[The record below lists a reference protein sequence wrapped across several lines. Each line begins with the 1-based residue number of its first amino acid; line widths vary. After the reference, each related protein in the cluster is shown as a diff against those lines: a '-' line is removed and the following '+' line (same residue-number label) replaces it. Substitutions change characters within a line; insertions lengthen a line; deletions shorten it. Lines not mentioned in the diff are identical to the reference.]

1 MRGGTHTFLPTKRV
15 HFGAGSLEKIQEEA
29 LAKDRAF
36 VVTGRTLYEKTDLI
50 RRVEEILGEK
60 HGGTFPGMGE
70 HTPGSSVEEA
80 ARRARGSDLLVSVGG
95 GSVVDGTKAVARELG
110 YPTHVAVPT
119 TLSGAE
125 WAHRVGVT
133 DEESGRKGGFADPK
147 TVPQVV
153 VLDPE
158 TTLFTPE
165 KLWLS
170 TGIRALDHAVEGLL
184 YGGEHPVTDVT
195 GAEGARRLLAYLP
208 RSREDPE
215 DVDARG
221 ELQLAAWLAYFGP
234 FNTPMGLSHALG
246 RRIGASYG
254 VPHGYTSCVTLA
266 PSLEVERDSVPEE
279 RWRRL
284 EEALG
289 GEPGRTN
296 RSPRARARAPWPAA
310 RCGRPGGGPEIHSQ
324 RLRRPRRG
332 RARHTQGSVLV
343 VSLAPLYSG
352 LGITRARSLPENRW
366 IRTSHLV
373 LVPRE

>member
-1 MRGGTHTFLPTKRV
+1 MRGGTHTFLPTERV
-15 HFGAGSLEKIQEEA
+15 HFGPGSLDKIEEEA
-29 LAKDRAF
+29 RAKDRAF
-36 VVTGRTLYEKTDLI
+36 VVTGRSLYEKTDLV
-50 RRVEEILGEK
+50 RRVETLLGGK
-60 HGGTFPGMGE
+60 HGGTFPGMGQ

-80 ARRARGSDLLVSVGG
+80 ARQARGSDLLVSVGG

-133 DEESGRKGGFADPK
+133 DEASGRKSGFADPRA
-147 TVPQVV
+147 VPQVV

-208 RSREDPE
+208 RSKEDPE

-266 PSLEVERDSVPEE
+266 PSLEVERSRVPEE

-289 GEPGRTN
+289 GHPAERIAALVQELELPGRL
-296 RSPRARARAPWPAA
+296 RDVGVPEEDLEYIARDFGDREKDALAILRAA
-310 RCGRPGGGPEIHSQ
+310 
-324 RLRRPRRG
+324 
-332 RARHTQGSVLV
+332 
-343 VSLAPLYSG
+343 Y
-352 LGITRARSLPENRW
+352 
-366 IRTSHLV
+366 
-373 LVPRE
+373 

>member
-1 MRGGTHTFLPTKRV
+1 MRGGTHTFLPTERV
-15 HFGAGSLEKIQEEA
+15 HFGPGSLDQIKEEA
-29 LAKDRAF
+29 RAKDLAF
-36 VVTGRTLYEKTDLI
+36 VVTGRSLSERTDLV
-50 RRVEEILGEK
+50 RRVERLLGGK
-60 HGGTFPGMGE
+60 HGGTFSGMGQ

-80 ARRARGSDLLVSVGG
+80 TRQARGSDLLVSVGG

-110 YPTHVAVPT
+110 YPAHVAVPT

-133 DEESGRKGGFADPK
+133 DEASGRKSGFSDPK
-147 TVPQVV
+147 AVPQVV

-158 TTLFTPE
+158 ATIFTPE

-195 GAEGARRLLAYLP
+195 GFEGARRLLAYLP

-215 DVDARG
+215 DLDARS

-254 VPHGYTSCVTLA
+254 IPHGYTSCITLA
-266 PSLEVERDSVPEE
+266 PSLQIAKNRVPED
-279 RWRRL
+279 RWQRL

-289 GEPGRTN
+289 GD
-296 RSPRARARAPWPAA
+296 
-310 RCGRPGGGPEIHSQ
+310 PGGRVSTLVRELDLPN
-324 RLRRPRRG
+324 RLRDVGVPEEDLNSI
-332 RARHTQGSVLV
+332 AREFGDHKEDA
-343 VSLAPLYSG
+343 LAILRDAY
-352 LGITRARSLPENRW
+352 
-366 IRTSHLV
+366 
-373 LVPRE
+373 

>member
-1 MRGGTHTFLPTKRV
+1 VRAGTHTFLPTERV
-15 HFGAGSLEKIQEEA
+15 HFGAGSLRKVEEEA
-29 LAKDRAF
+29 RSEDRAF
-36 VVTGRTLYEKTDLI
+36 VITGRSLYEKTDLV
-50 RRVEEILGEK
+50 RRVEALLGEK
-60 HGGTFPGMGE
+60 HAGTYSGMGQ

-80 ARRARGSDLLVSVGG
+80 AREARGSDLLVSAGG

-133 DEESGRKGGFADPK
+133 DEASGRKSGFADPK
-147 TVPQVV
+147 AVPPVV

-170 TGIRALDHAVEGLL
+170 TGIRAMDHAVEGLL

-195 GAEGARRLLAYLP
+195 GAEGARRLVAYLP
-208 RSREDPE
+208 RSREEPE
-215 DVDARG
+215 DVQVRG
-221 ELQLAAWLAYFGP
+221 ELQVAAWLAYFGP
-234 FNTPMGLSHALG
+234 LNTPMGLSHGLG

-266 PSLEVERDSVPEE
+266 PSLAVERNRVPKD

-289 GEPGRTN
+289 ED
-296 RSPRARARAPWPAA
+296 PAGSISA
-310 RCGRPGGGPEIHSQ
+310 LVEELELPN
-324 RLRRPRRG
+324 RLRDVGVPEEELEDIARDFGEREQDALAIL
-332 RARHTQGSVLV
+332 RA
-343 VSLAPLYSG
+343 AY
-352 LGITRARSLPENRW
+352 
-366 IRTSHLV
+366 
-373 LVPRE
+373 